1 MNPHC
6 RECDAVEKQNGRRGK
21 RYSMWLIQNKQKFE
35 QKLHFLR
42 FVDYV
47 SFRLCAESGRMKN
60 TTIPGMSALDLLNFE
75 DNVPAICFTELMLE
89 QLAVARE
96 IHRRRRTFRTLS
108 FRRTIKYEHR
118 RRIPTGQDEV
128 FITHVAYEAS
138 CQEKNQRFCVCG
150 FHLFSGGAEEGG
162 PSATWNPPKINFSIN
177 DPINMSEISDW
188 TRNFGALFI
197 DAVLSFRLA
206 RNRSRDHLLWPIQL
220 CLVRF
225 DPDIELVRR
234 K

>member
-6 RECDAVEKQNGRRGK
+6 RECDAVEKQNGRRWRRKIRCGWSK
-21 RYSMWLIQNKQKFE
+21 INKKFE

-47 SFRLCAESGRMKN
+47 SIRFSAHN
-60 TTIPGMSALDLLNFE
+60 PGGWKTWKFLEGLSLIFLTLRIMFQ
-75 DNVPAICFTELMLE
+75 TELMLE

-118 RRIPTGQDEV
+118 RRIPTGRRV
-128 FITHVAYEAS
+128 HHSCHVRS
-138 CQEKNQRFCVCG
+138 FLPGKKISHFCACS
-150 FHLFSGGAEEGG
+150 FHLFSGGRGG
-162 PSATWNPPKINFSIN
+162 RPQLG
-177 DPINMSEISDW
+177 PI
-188 TRNFGALFI
+188 
-197 DAVLSFRLA
+197 
-206 RNRSRDHLLWPIQL
+206 
-220 CLVRF
+220 
-225 DPDIELVRR
+225 R